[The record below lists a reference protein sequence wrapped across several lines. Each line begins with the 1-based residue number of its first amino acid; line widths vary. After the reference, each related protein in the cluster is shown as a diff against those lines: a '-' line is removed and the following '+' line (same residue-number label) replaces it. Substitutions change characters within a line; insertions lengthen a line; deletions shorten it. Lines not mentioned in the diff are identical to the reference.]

1 MALRIFVADD
11 HEVVR
16 RGICAL
22 LTAHHGWEI
31 CGEAADGREAVEKVN
46 HLQPDI
52 VILDIGMPALNGLEA
67 ARQIL
72 HNNSHQKIAILSITD
87 SEQVIQEA
95 LRAGAKAYILK
106 SDGAKDLIVAIEALQ
121 QNRTYFNSRIGQIVL
136 NGFLNTGKM
145 PSQKKSILPD
155 LTAREREIV
164 QLLAEGK
171 STKEVAVTLGVSVKT
186 AETHRSNLMRKLG
199 LHCLSELVLYAV
211 RNNIV
216 QVPGEQAS
224 ALHAGPPRM
233 PAA

>member
-106 SDGAKDLIVAIEALQ
+106 SDGAKDLIVAIE
-121 QNRTYFNSRIGQIVL
+121 
-136 NGFLNTGKM
+136 
-145 PSQKKSILPD
+145 
-155 LTAREREIV
+155 
-164 QLLAEGK
+164 
-171 STKEVAVTLGVSVKT
+171 KEFAVRFTT
-186 AETHRSNLMRKLG
+186 AEVTGMKSVGDLYDLIARK
-199 LHCLSELVLYAV
+199 
-211 RNNIV
+211 
-216 QVPGEQAS
+216 
-224 ALHAGPPRM
+224 AG
-233 PAA
+233 

>member
-31 CGEAADGREAVEKVN
+31 CGEAADGREAVEKVD

-136 NGFLNTGKM
+136 NGFLNTGK
-145 PSQKKSILPD
+145 
-155 LTAREREIV
+155 
-164 QLLAEGK
+164 
-171 STKEVAVTLGVSVKT
+171 
-186 AETHRSNLMRKLG
+186 THRSNLMRKLG

>member
-16 RGICAL
+16 RGICSL
-22 LTAHHGWEI
+22 LTSHSGWEI
-31 CGEAADGREAVEKVN
+31 CGEAADGREAVEKVAQ
-46 HLQPDI
+46 LKPDI
-52 VILDIGMPALNGLEA
+52 VVLDIGMPALNGLEA

-72 HNNSHQKIAILSITD
+72 HNDPHQKIAILSITD

-106 SDGAKDLIVAIEALQ
+106 SDGAKDLMVAIEALQ
-121 QNRTYFNSRIGQIVL
+121 LNRTYFNSRIGQIVL
-136 NGFLNTGKM
+136 NGFLNMGKM
-145 PSQKKSILPD
+145 PSKRASILPD

-216 QVPGEQAS
+216 QVPGEQVSGAPD
-224 ALHAGPPRM
+224 GPSRI